1 MDAKVHEGFANLQE
15 EGECLDEPGHEM
27 RDKQDEK
34 EQVKNISHSFS
45 PE

>member
-15 EGECLDEPGHEM
+15 EGKCLDEPGYEM
-27 RDKQDEK
+27 RDKYDEK